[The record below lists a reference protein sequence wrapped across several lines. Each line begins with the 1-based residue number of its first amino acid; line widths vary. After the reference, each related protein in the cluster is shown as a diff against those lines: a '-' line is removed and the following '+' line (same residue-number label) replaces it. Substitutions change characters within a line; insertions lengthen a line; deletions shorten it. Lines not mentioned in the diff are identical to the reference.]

1 MSCRTHTEYFKD
13 RGDVMKSLVLAAL
26 AATSLGLLG
35 GCDRRAERPAEPNLQ
50 TRFDQ
55 ADVNRDGVIEQREA
69 TSIADR
75 PFGDVDTDDNQV
87 VSIEEFE
94 VAVQSAAPPRG

>member
-1 MSCRTHTEYFKD
+1 
-13 RGDVMKSLVLAAL
+13 MKPLMLAAL
-26 AATSLGLLG
+26 TATSLGLLG
-35 GCDRRAERPAEPNLQ
+35 GCDQRPERPAEPTLHAS
-50 TRFDQ
+50 FDK
-55 ADVNRDGVIEQREA
+55 ADLNRDGVIEQKEA

-94 VAVQSAAPPRG
+94 VAVQAAAPPRG